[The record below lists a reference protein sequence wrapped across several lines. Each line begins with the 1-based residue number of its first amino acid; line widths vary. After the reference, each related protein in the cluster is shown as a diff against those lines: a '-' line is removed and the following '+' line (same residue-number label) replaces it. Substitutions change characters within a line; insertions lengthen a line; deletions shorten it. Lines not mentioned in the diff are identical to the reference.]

1 MTRQQTLDYVNKRTK
16 NKNLVKHMLAVE
28 AEMKGLA
35 KYFSAKGGQGQDE
48 ELWGL
53 AGLIHD
59 ADYEEMKEKHPS
71 ETFFKELAEL
81 KFDAKIIQAIKAHGW
96 QYHEGLPEPQTQME
110 WSLYCCDEL
119 SGLIIACALVRP
131 SKKLN
136 EVTLESIKKKWPQKA
151 FAAGVNRKQTELC
164 EEKLGIKLDEF
175 ISICLKSLQNISQD
189 LGL

>member
-1 MTRQQTLDYVNKRTK
+1 MNRQQTLDYVNKRTT

-28 AEMKGLA
+28 AQMRALA
-35 KYFSAKGGQGQDE
+35 KHFGEDE

-59 ADYEEMKEKHPS
+59 ADYEKMQTKHPS
-71 ETFFKELAEL
+71 PEFFKELETMGY
-81 KFDAKIIQAIKAHGW
+81 DPKIVNAIKAHGW
-96 QYHEGLPEPQTQME
+96 KFQEGLPEPQTKME
-110 WSLYCCDEL
+110 WSLYCGDEL

-131 SKKLN
+131 NKKLA

-151 FAAGVNRKQTELC
+151 FAAGVNRAQTELC
-164 EEKLGIKLDEF
+164 EAKLGIKLDEF
-175 ISICLKSLQNISQD
+175 IQICLKSLQNISQD

>member
-1 MTRQQTLDYVNKRTK
+1 MNRDDALKLVTEWTE

-28 AEMKGLA
+28 AEMRALA
-35 KYFSAKGGQGQDE
+35 KHFGENEAD
-48 ELWGL
+48 WGL

-59 ADYEEMKEKHPS
+59 ADYGKWPEEHPH
-71 ETFFKELAEL
+71 
-81 KFDAKIIQAIKAHGW
+81 KIIKYLEDNHEPAWLIDAIRAHAYG
-96 QYHEGLPEPQTQME
+96 YHGLTQEPRTKLE
-110 WSLYCCDEL
+110 WSLRCCDEL

-151 FAAGVNRKQTELC
+151 FAAGVDRAQTELC
-164 EEKLGIKLDEF
+164 EAKLGIKLDDF
-175 ISICLKSLQNISQD
+175 IKICLTGIQTIAGD

>member
-1 MTRQQTLDYVNKRTK
+1 MNRQQTLDYVNSRTK

-28 AEMKGLA
+28 AEMRGLA
-35 KYFSAKGGQGQDE
+35 KYFGEDE

-53 AGLIHD
+53 TGLVHD
-59 ADYEEMKEKHPS
+59 ADYEEMQTKHPS
-71 ETFFKELAEL
+71 QKFFAEL
-81 KFDAKIIQAIKAHGW
+81 EKLGYDPKIVAAVKAHGW
-96 QYHEGLPEPQTQME
+96 KFQDGLPEPQTKME

-131 SKKLN
+131 SKKLA

-151 FAAGVNRKQTELC
+151 FAAGVNRQQTELC
-164 EEKLGIKLDEF
+164 EEKLKLKLDDF
-175 ISICLKSLQNISQD
+175 INICLTSIQSISQN